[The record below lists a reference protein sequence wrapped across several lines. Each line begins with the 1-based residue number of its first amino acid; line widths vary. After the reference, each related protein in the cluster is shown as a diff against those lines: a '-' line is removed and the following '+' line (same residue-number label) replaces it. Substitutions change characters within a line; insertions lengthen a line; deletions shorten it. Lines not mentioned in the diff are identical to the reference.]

1 MRTITIIGGAVLL
14 AVTAFA
20 QPLAHYQKDS
30 DGVILPDPQATP
42 GATLSV
48 TMHHLCT
55 PGYTKTVRNVT
66 PQEKQHVS
74 ALDGAKVQPKV
85 CCEVDH
91 LISLE
96 LGGSNDL
103 TNLWPQPYAPTPGAH
118 EKDKLENALHK
129 AVCDGKLTLQ
139 EAQKQIRTDW
149 YAAYKKMI
157 KP

>member
-66 PQEKQHVS
+66 PQEKQHVY
-74 ALDGAKVQPKV
+74 ALYGAKVQPKV
-85 CCEVDH
+85 CCEVDQ

-103 TNLWPQPYAPTPGAH
+103 TNLWPQPYVPTPGAH

-129 AVCDGKLTLQ
+129 AVCDGKMTLQ
-139 EAQKQIRTDW
+139 EAQKKIRTDW